1 MCDMVSYH
9 TRVLWIPVLWHLQ
22 PVQKSCNCSP
32 SLHFISCSI
41 KSSSLFF
48 IPVYNFTMFL
58 CATTHNTPVCN
69 LCDIPAC
76 HWAPYYCSWL
86 YNVFYNFNSLSLS
99 SYSIISLP
107 TPCPLPLSFISC
119 HNYDTLSLI
128 TEDVNS
134 HSLHKLYLQCRLCD
148 SIHFLSARHTPPHQN
163 SDAYNVEEH
172 VFVGLRCSWQ
182 PFCPP

>member
-9 TRVLWIPVLWHLQ
+9 IRVLWIPVLWHLQ

-41 KSSSLFF
+41 KSSFLFF

-99 SYSIISLP
+99 PPTQLSPSLHLVP
-107 TPCPLPLSFISC
+107 YLFPLSHATTMTLYHWSQKMLTHTPCINC
-119 HNYDTLSLI
+119 I
-128 TEDVNS
+128 
-134 HSLHKLYLQCRLCD
+134 LQCRLCD
-148 SIHFLSARHTPPHQN
+148 SIHFLSAGHTPQHPT
-163 SDAYNVEEH
+163 V
-172 VFVGLRCSWQ
+172 
-182 PFCPP
+182 